1 MDWHFRRNRKERE
14 TEGRGAHRRWLPRAD
29 EWIHENSEAGPS
41 EPKQEAVASTK
52 LTAERLAALKR
63 KWVRAPEDPA
73 KATIPCPICKE
84 QFKSEWSEDEEE
96 WVFNNAINVHGTVS
110 SLPLCRADAR
120 SSTLRAAPRR

>member
-52 LTAERLAALKR
+52 LTAERLA
-63 KWVRAPEDPA
+63 